1 MDLENLS
8 SLPNAHQQI
17 RLADSQ
23 VSIQKWT
30 VAIEY
35 YLRAIEYFKATQNTL
50 QDNSLISIIQAQI
63 VQCEKMIHFCR
74 LKDRSEQAI
83 KAQRH
88 STITRAHSTSN
99 AKPSTK
105 INRIM
110 SRHHTLELENVVLL
124 GDHDGV
130 DSFAALIFPND
141 NSENSKNLSSI
152 TAKKNK
158 KDDSQ
163 KIEELQTSYEAL
175 KSHLKAA
182 FDDIERLKN
191 ENNELC
197 MQKEINS
204 SQQQIEFG
212 ILSTSH
218 ENKDKDESENELEVT
233 L

>member
-1 MDLENLS
+1 MDLENLP

-17 RLADSQ
+17 RLGDSQ

-30 VAIEY
+30 AAIEY
-35 YLRAIEYFKATQNTL
+35 YLRAIEYFKTIQNTL

-63 VQCEKMIHFCR
+63 
-74 LKDRSEQAI
+74 AI
-83 KAQRH
+83 KAERY

-110 SRHHTLELENVVLL
+110 PRHHTLDLENIVLL
-124 GDHDGV
+124 GGRGSM
-130 DSFAALIFPND
+130 DSFAALIFPNN
-141 NSENSKNLSSI
+141 NSENSMKNLSLT

-163 KIEELQTSYEAL
+163 KMEELKMSYEAL
-175 KSHLKAA
+175 KTHLKAA
-182 FDDIERLKN
+182 FDDIERLKI
-191 ENNELC
+191 ENIELR
-197 MQKEINS
+197 MQRVINS

-218 ENKDKDESENELEVT
+218 ENKDTQESENELEVT
-233 L
+233 I